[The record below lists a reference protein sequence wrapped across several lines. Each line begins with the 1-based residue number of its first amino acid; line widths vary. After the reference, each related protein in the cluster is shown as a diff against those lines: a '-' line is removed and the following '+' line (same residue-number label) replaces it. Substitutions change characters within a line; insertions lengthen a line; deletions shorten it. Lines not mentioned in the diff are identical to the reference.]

1 MLSRTQVDFF
11 FLLCHP
17 QMMITLLPSPFQAAP
32 LLLHFLASNAVR
44 GIQPRRGK
52 LSPNSSCFSH
62 RKGRVTLSKGLLLN
76 GVPLGRIVS
85 HSHPK
90 LLVKRMMAN
99 IIYPSCWREKSPPM
113 NALEGYHPSNIKFC
127 QKKKNQEKWLWFRP
141 QKVPLSFL
149 SSTSKCFCIYSPSFL
164 SFLSPSMFFLY
175 YLNTEVIQLHF
186 RTWPCLPYLRRF
198 FCPSHSQWSPN
209 HMQLPST
216 PFVRIRDLK
225 PLLLSQGTPDW
236 KMQELIQI
244 LLGGARA
251 RMGRWGPRASFIL
264 S

>member
-17 QMMITLLPSPFQAAP
+17 QMMIILLPSPFQAAP

-52 LSPNSSCFSH
+52 LSPNSFCFSH
-62 RKGRVTLSKGLLLN
+62 RKGRVTLSKGLYLN

-113 NALEGYHPSNIKFC
+113 NALEGYHPSNITFC
-127 QKKKNQEKWLWFRP
+127 QKKKKIRKSHCGLGLKKF
-141 QKVPLSFL
+141 LCL

-164 SFLSPSMFFLY
+164 NFSVFLY
-175 YLNTEVIQLHF
+175 VLSL
-186 RTWPCLPYLRRF
+186 LPQYRSNPAPFQDLA
-198 FCPSHSQWSPN
+198 
-209 HMQLPST
+209 LST
-216 PFVRIRDLK
+216 LLK
-225 PLLLSQGTPDW
+225 MFLLS
-236 KMQELIQI
+236 
-244 LLGGARA
+244 
-251 RMGRWGPRASFIL
+251 
-264 S
+264 

>member
-1 MLSRTQVDFF
+1 MANNLPLMLGRE
-11 FLLCHP
+11 
-17 QMMITLLPSPFQAAP
+17 IT
-32 LLLHFLASNAVR
+32 
-44 GIQPRRGK
+44 
-52 LSPNSSCFSH
+52 SH
-62 RKGRVTLSKGLLLN
+62 ECIGRVSSKQNQIL
-76 GVPLGRIVS
+76 P
-85 HSHPK
+85 
-90 LLVKRMMAN
+90 
-99 IIYPSCWREKSPPM
+99 E
-113 NALEGYHPSNIKFC
+113 
-127 QKKKNQEKWLWFRP
+127 KKNQEKWLWFRP

-149 SSTSKCFCIYSPSFL
+149 YFKMFLYLLSIISKFFCLPL
-164 SFLSPSMFFLY
+164 MFFLY
-175 YLNTEVIQLHF
+175 YLNAEVIQLHF

-198 FCPSHSQWSPN
+198 FCPSHSQWSLN

-251 RMGRWGPRASFIL
+251 RMGRWGPRASSIL